1 MTDKEEYVERRIE
14 NRSGCVVCGA
24 DVHVGSGVDLYGY
37 CSADGA
43 HFWDNRR
50 KSTKCG
56 CGKWN
61 CGAPG
66 DPDKQMRNGV
76 WCCQY
81 HPERYR
87 RIEGEHPD
95 HHTDGSQACETNH
108 RSPDAEVEWQAEY
121 AKWKASQA
129 TLPDLA
135 AVMDMLH
142 DKANPLSFDGHDNFK
157 FVVENP
163 EDAAICIHKMYD
175 TLVRIQI
182 GKDALA
188 EIPIHKRR

>member
-1 MTDKEEYVERRIE
+1 MTDKEEYVERR
-14 NRSGCVVCGA
+14 
-24 DVHVGSGVDLYGY
+24 VD
-37 CSADGA
+37 DG
-43 HFWDNRR
+43 FRNPEFDRR

-61 CGAPG
+61 CSG
-66 DPDKQMRNGV
+66 PDYLMNKVTACSHGGLNFGT
-76 WCCQY
+76 
-81 HPERYR
+81 
-87 RIEGEHPD
+87 

-108 RSPDAEVEWQAEY
+108 RSPEAEVKWQAEH